1 MKYLLTEI
9 KIPVNALVYLGSVY
23 EAPNPLN
30 PIWLWDTSQ
39 GEKKLILL
47 FYQMTRK
54 QRGKKKGIVTT
65 SNRVLSALLGVS
77 ETQIEKDIKGLREKK
92 IIECAITTKA
102 VNNRCVSKRV
112 IRLLR
117 ETLADS
123 FIASMGANKVGG
135 CYEVENEDDRYLYIP
150 PEMKWGTVMENSK
163 ILRRNHDGD
172 K

>member
-9 KIPVNALVYLGSVY
+9 KTPVNALVYLGSVY

-54 QRGKKKGIVTT
+54 QKGKKKRIVTA
-65 SNRVLSALLGVS
+65 SNKILSALLGVS
-77 ETQIEKDIKGLREKK
+77 ETQIEKDIKRLREKK
-92 IIECAITTKA
+92 IIECVLTTKTI
-102 VNNRCVSKRV
+102 NNRCISKRV
-112 IRLLR
+112 IRLLK
-117 ETLADS
+117 ETLEDS
-123 FIASMGANKVGG
+123 FIASMGTNKAGG

-150 PEMKWGTVMENSK
+150 QKIKWEAIVENSK
-163 ILRRNHDGD
+163 ALRRNHNGD